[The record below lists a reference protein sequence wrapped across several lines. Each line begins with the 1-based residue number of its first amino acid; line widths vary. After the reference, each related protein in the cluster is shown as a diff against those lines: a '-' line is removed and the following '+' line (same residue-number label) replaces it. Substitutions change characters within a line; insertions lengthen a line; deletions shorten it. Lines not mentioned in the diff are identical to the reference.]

1 MRKIRKIFVETILNY
16 SSKYE
21 PPYLLTGDLGFSVL
35 ESFRERFPDRFINVG
50 IAEQSLM
57 SIAAGIASKNNK
69 VFAYSIANFATF
81 RALEQLRLDIGLHN
95 LDVCVVGVGPGFQ
108 YGPAGYTHWAIED
121 LAIVSSLEQF
131 RIFTP
136 SNNLAT
142 EEAILDF
149 LEVGGPTYIRL
160 GKEQNHIRN
169 EYFSSEYKK
178 HVKIY
183 GFGENLILSHGPLAS
198 KIISNI
204 DMNFA
209 KFSIVVFNEIPLRF
223 VESDLLLFSKAAT
236 ITTIEDVIFPGS
248 LGSRAARFIADK
260 GIITKFKWIG
270 VNGLN
275 IDSTGGSENFLI
287 KRELG
292 IEFID
297 KIFDR

>member
-1 MRKIRKIFVETILNY
+1 MSY

-35 ESFRERFPDRFINVG
+35 ESFRDRFPDRFINVG

-121 LAIVSSLEQF
+121 LAIVSALEQF

-142 EEAILDF
+142 EEAVLDF
-149 LEVGGPTYIRL
+149 LEVGGPTYLRL
-160 GKEQNHIRN
+160 GKDQENKSHENFQ
-169 EYFSSEYKK
+169 SEYKK

-183 GFGENLILSHGPLAS
+183 GSGENLILSHGPLAS
-198 KIISNI
+198 KILSNTNI
-204 DMNFA
+204 N
-209 KFSIVVFNEIPLRF
+209 FSIFSVVVFNEIPLRF
-223 VESDLLLFSKAAT
+223 VDSDFLLFSRAAT
-236 ITTIEDVIFPGS
+236 ITTIEDVVFPGS
-248 LGSRAARFIADK
+248 LGSRAARFIADNA
-260 GIITKFKWIG
+260 IVTKFKWFG
-270 VNGLN
+270 VDGFN
-275 IDSTGGSENFLI
+275 IDSSGGSEDFLI
-287 KRELG
+287 NRELG
-292 IEFID
+292 FEFID
-297 KIFDR
+297 KIFER

>member
-1 MRKIRKIFVETILNY
+1 M
-16 SSKYE
+16 
-21 PPYLLTGDLGFSVL
+21 L